1 MRALSSVPHRV
12 VVSDDARYV
21 AISQL
26 CERFQCSRIWI
37 ERRLRDNDF
46 PRPVQFGGKTSAR
59 RWVLSQAVALKRSR
73 ARVNGS
79 KQ

>member
-1 MRALSSVPHRV
+1 MADKTLSLHGSGSPEFLTAADVR
-12 VVSDDARYV
+12 
-21 AISQL
+21 I
-26 CERFQCSRIWI
+26 QCSRMWI

-46 PRPVQFGGKTSAR
+46 PRPIQFGGKTSAQ
-59 RWVLSQAVALKRSR
+59 RWALSKVVALECSR